1 MTMSDDMSGDAQQR
15 IEAYLSRLRQQ
26 LHGVNDRDAREI
38 VEELRSHIMDKA
50 AASGTASAESA
61 GEAPGELHGELTPAA
76 VDAALAGLGSPE
88 ELASQYITDDL
99 LAQAEVSRSPLRIL
113 KSLFRWASLSVA
125 GFFVLIGSIGGYF
138 FGTVFILVAVAK
150 LFHPRTA
157 GLWVF
162 PNCGGDFEMSF
173 RLGFGSTPAGGRDL
187 LGWWIIPIG
196 WLVGCGLVMLTTY
209 ITVRFM
215 RQYRKSLV
223 LPQG

>member
-1 MTMSDDMSGDAQQR
+1 MTMSDDMSGDAQRR
-15 IEAYLSRLRQQ
+15 IETYLSRLRQR
-26 LHGVNDRDAREI
+26 LRGVNDRDAREI
-38 VEELRSHIMDKA
+38 IEELRSHIMDKA
-50 AASGTASAESA
+50 AASGKVA
-61 GEAPGELHGELTPAA
+61 GEAHGELTPAA

-99 LAQAEVSRSPLRIL
+99 LAQAEVSRSPVRIL

-125 GFFVLIGSIGGYF
+125 GFFVLLGSIGGYF
-138 FGTVFILVAVAK
+138 FGAVFVLVAVAK

-162 PNCGGDFEMSF
+162 PNGSGDFEMSF
-173 RLGFGSTPAGGRDL
+173 RLGFGSTPAGGRDV
-187 LGWWIIPIG
+187 LGWWIVPIG

-209 ITVRFM
+209 IALWFV

-223 LPQG
+223 FPQG